1 MKSKFERINRLP
13 PYIFSEINN
22 LKFKL
27 RSQKKDIIDFGMGNP
42 DMPTPNHIR
51 QKLKDTIDKPGV
63 GRYSVSKGIN
73 GLRKAQAKY
82 YKRRFDV
89 NLDNGILI
97 KFPIKYSKRIINY
110 SSNILNDKTFSNSKI
125 IDLRLKNKII
135 INE

>member
-13 PYIFSEINN
+13 PYIFSEINS
-22 LKFKL
+22 LKIKL

-42 DMPTPNHIR
+42 DMPTPLHIR

-82 YKRRFDV
+82 YKRRFGVKDSGV
-89 NLDNGILI
+89 LLPGHGGILDRMDSI
-97 KFPIKYSKRIINY
+97 LLTAPFVYVLIFMYS
-110 SSNILNDKTFSNSKI
+110 
-125 IDLRLKNKII
+125 
-135 INE
+135 